1 MSGNCSLVCPVLTS
15 LDHDGSQFTCIY
27 TSWAYG
33 LAAAFLFIGGLL
45 PIVLLIYFFG
55 RLKNSALKTKSNLR
69 RQDSDASTFTDVS
82 RPHDHSVYEVLRD
95 DHDQEDVTFRTR
107 KGAFPRHK
115 YGTFSVPNLT
125 SFEKTFDS
133 SRKNLYPDLTQ
144 AFAPD
149 SSQNGSGLPSPKE
162 GYRVET
168 EILPKDEVI
177 SELKFGEMY
186 KDTCP
191 NSDINSAGDQRCV
204 TFSDKDRTL
213 SRNSI
218 SKYSV
223 EDTNTGVIDSGR
235 VSTSPSSS
243 GIIMGIDR
251 SSPALTSSSPLPSYW
266 SSVSETEIEGQ
277 LAQCRSFQPT
287 PPVKHLVDG
296 VDFDLYMKDCV
307 GKLPEDQRNGTFLI
321 RDSQSRIGCKVLVVF
336 YKGCDPNNTLY
347 HYQMRFTETNG
358 VYLQGSV
365 KIFPS
370 IDDMINEFRKK
381 KSLLPCLLSNC
392 LGKNF

>member
-1 MSGNCSLVCPVLTS
+1 M
-15 LDHDGSQFTCIY
+15 
-27 TSWAYG
+27 
-33 LAAAFLFIGGLL
+33 
-45 PIVLLIYFFG
+45 
-55 RLKNSALKTKSNLR
+55 
-69 RQDSDASTFTDVS
+69 
-82 RPHDHSVYEVLRD
+82 
-95 DHDQEDVTFRTR
+95 
-107 KGAFPRHK
+107 
-115 YGTFSVPNLT
+115 
-125 SFEKTFDS
+125 
-133 SRKNLYPDLTQ
+133 YPDLTQ

-168 EILPKDEVI
+168 GILPKDEVI

-191 NSDINSAGDQRCV
+191 NSDINSSGDQRCV

-296 VDFDLYMKDCV
+296 VVSKFLFDFLLCHPVQNKSDCIMI
-307 GKLPEDQRNGTFLI
+307 LIFL
-321 RDSQSRIGCKVLVVF
+321 L
-336 YKGCDPNNTLY
+336 
-347 HYQMRFTETNG
+347 
-358 VYLQGSV
+358 
-365 KIFPS
+365 
-370 IDDMINEFRKK
+370 
-381 KSLLPCLLSNC
+381 C
-392 LGKNF
+392 LGTTHFKKLYSEAPKCSM